1 MDIKNYEKG
10 HEYTRFDFRRLLVEE
25 FQDSELGWW
34 IYGSSRFIEGRR
46 MARILEII
54 SGILDGGE
62 GVGKVWVG
70 FGVALVFLENFLE
83 REKAHFNI
91 LRRLRCAPGLFCAM
105 DWSVDPLVHHSVN
118 STLLG
123 AVHVSQA

>member
-1 MDIKNYEKG
+1 MDTKNYEKG
-10 HEYTRFDFRRLLVEE
+10 YEYTRFDFRRLLVEE
-25 FQDSELGWW
+25 FRDSELGWW

-70 FGVALVFLENFLE
+70 FGVVLIFIGIFWDFSENSFPCVSPGCAYYFLHGTV
-83 REKAHFNI
+83 AGMHSDV
-91 LRRLRCAPGLFCAM
+91 GL
-105 DWSVDPLVHHSVN
+105 
-118 STLLG
+118 
-123 AVHVSQA
+123 

>member
-1 MDIKNYEKG
+1 MDTKNYEKG
-10 HEYTRFDFRRLLVEE
+10 YEYTRFDFRRLLVEE

-62 GVGKVWVG
+62 GVRKVWVG
-70 FGVALVFLENFLE
+70 FGVALNFLGFFW
-83 REKAHFNI
+83 KGK
-91 LRRLRCAPGLFCAM
+91 RLTLISCVPFWGAP
-105 DWSVDPLVHHSVN
+105 SISYV
-118 STLLG
+118 
-123 AVHVSQA
+123 

>member
-25 FQDSELGWW
+25 FRDSELGWW

-62 GVGKVWVG
+62 GMEKGLDRLWSG
-70 FGVALVFLENFLE
+70 LVFLRIFWEIF
-83 REKAHFNI
+83 
-91 LRRLRCAPGLFCAM
+91 
-105 DWSVDPLVHHSVN
+105 
-118 STLLG
+118 
-123 AVHVSQA
+123 

>member
-1 MDIKNYEKG
+1 MD
-10 HEYTRFDFRRLLVEE
+10 H
-25 FQDSELGWW
+25 Q
-34 IYGSSRFIEGRR
+34 RFIEERCTV
-46 MARILEII
+46 RILEII

-91 LRRLRCAPGLFCAM
+91 LRRFRCAPGLFLCRGLLSGSARAP
-105 DWSVDPLVHHSVN
+105 VCELP
-118 STLLG
+118 LLG